1 MEIFRRFL
9 FLTLLFVVAGLQA
22 FSQSPPSSG
31 DYNLERFELGG
42 HFTVLRRSDANPS
55 FELFQRSG
63 FVDPAAKPD
72 VVNEIGVGARFTYN
86 LSKMLA
92 FEIEANLFPEDK
104 TAVPINGVPI
114 RVLEPGGRKIQVVAG
129 PKVGWRND
137 KFGVFGKVR
146 PGLLRIDRY
155 RAVIAVGTP
164 ENFFVLSETRSKVGF
179 LNVDVGGVFEYY
191 PSRKTVFR
199 VDVGDT
205 IIHYRKL
212 PPKEI
217 NPSMTRHNF
226 QMSVGFA
233 FRF

>member
-1 MEIFRRFL
+1 MKTCFL
-9 FLTLLFVVAGLQA
+9 VTIVHLCLFSPVFLQA
-22 FSQSPPSSG
+22 KEETG
-31 DYNLERFELGG
+31 ELGAKRFEIGG
-42 HFTVLRRSDANPS
+42 HLTYLARADANPS

-104 TAVPINGVPI
+104 TTVPIDGVPI

-146 PGLLRIDRY
+146 PGFLRIDRY

-226 QMSVGFA
+226 QMSVGFG